1 MKIPYPFFISLRYF
15 RAKKSQFG
23 ISLNTAIS
31 IGGVALGVMALII
44 VLSVMSGF
52 HEALQEKILGFNAHI
67 YVLQYGKDITNYD
80 KLMTKIDKIDHV
92 VSSSPFIIGQVMI
105 SLVGSGNKMKSAQGA
120 VVRGIDP
127 KFESKTT
134 DLKQNIINGSID
146 DLDPESDLPGIIL
159 GSDLSRTL
167 GVIVGDIVNV
177 ISPVG
182 TIGPL
187 GMLPKIKKFKVVAV
201 FKVGMYEYD
210 AGFAYMHLKEAQ
222 SFFNMKDS
230 INGIEVKVDDINKAD
245 DVSLTIQDTLGF
257 PYVTQDWKQMNKNL
271 FAALKLEKLVMFV
284 ILVLIVIVA
293 SFNII
298 SNLIMIV
305 TEKSR
310 EIAILKA
317 MGATDKGIM
326 TIFMLYGLTI
336 GLIGTA
342 VGLTGGYVTCYL
354 LDTYNFIKLSPE
366 VYFIPYLPV
375 KTDISD
381 FIYVSLSAITI
392 SFSATIY
399 PALKASRMNPVEP
412 LRYE

>member
-31 IGGVALGVMALII
+31 IGGVTLGVMALII

-80 KLMTKIDKIDHV
+80 RLMTKIDTVDYV

-105 SLVGSGNKMKSAQGA
+105 SLIGSDNKMKSAHGA
-120 VVRGIDP
+120 VVRGINP
-127 KFESKTT
+127 KLESKTT
-134 DLKQNIINGSID
+134 DLEQNIVIGSIH
-146 DLDPESDLPGIIL
+146 DLNSESDLPGIIL

-187 GMLPKIKKFKVVAV
+187 GMLPRIKKFKVVAV

-230 INGIEVKVDDINKAD
+230 VNGIEVKVDDINKAD
-245 DVSLTIQDTLGF
+245 EIALKIQDTLGF

-298 SNLIMIV
+298 SNLVMVV

-310 EIAILKA
+310 EIAILKT

-326 TIFMLYGLTI
+326 TIFIIYGLTI
-336 GLIGTA
+336 GVIGTSL
-342 VGLTGGYVTCYL
+342 GLTGGYITCYL
-354 LDTYNFIKLSPE
+354 LDTYKFIQLEPD
-366 VYFIPYLPV
+366 VYFLSYLPV
-375 KTDISD
+375 KTAVSD

-399 PALKASRMNPVEP
+399 PALKASRMDPVEP